1 MSVYPLRLSLM
12 LLGTLAVAG
21 CTNTR
26 PTQQAFAPDDYRERH
41 PLRLEQARQHID
53 VFGASPQ
60 LDPRQRRDLVEFA
73 RAHAQRSS
81 GAIEI
86 ATPAGQAHVS
96 VEAIR
101 SALAEGGLRAPVRYS
116 SYPVRAGGGAAPV
129 RVSHATLTANVASQC
144 GQWPADL
151 AGSRG
156 AEGWH
161 NKPYY
166 NLGCSYQSMIAAQV
180 ADPVDLVRP
189 RAEGASDLAKRMKD
203 IEALRKDQDPGTKWT
218 RDDVKISDSKQQ

>member
-1 MSVYPLRLSLM
+1 MSSFPFRLTLIISSA
-12 LLGTLAVAG
+12 LAVAG
-21 CTNTR
+21 CANTR

-41 PLRLEQARQHID
+41 PLRLEQQVQHID

-73 RAHAQRSS
+73 KAHTQRAS
-81 GAIEI
+81 GSIEI
-86 ATPAGQAHVS
+86 ATPAGQPHVS

-129 RVSHATLTANVASQC
+129 RVSHATLAATVTSQC

-151 AGSRG
+151 AGSKQ
-156 AEGWH
+156 AETWH

-166 NLGCSYQSMIAAQV
+166 NLGCAYQTMIAAQV
-180 ADPVDLVRP
+180 SDPVDLVRP
-189 RAEGASDLAKRMKD
+189 RAEGVADLAKRMKD
-203 IEALRKDQDPGTKWT
+203 IEALRKDQDPSTKWN
-218 RDDVKISDSKQQ
+218 RDDVKITDSKQQ